1 METKTTEK
9 ACVGIVKPHFNYEK
23 TPTQHYIDLNMLETK
38 IPNYITGKPIDCIQ
52 VDGAGDEG
60 PGHVEVQFLWTEW
73 HLQKTKTCTIVTTR
87 NSGGSYLNPV
97 ELMNGCIAKAHAN
110 LYIPSTLT
118 GSNFNSDGLD
128 KEKLTENLD
137 VATDVHIDR
146 VNGAPCCG
154 TNIQLYKGGKDTS
167 ATERRESLL
176 VFLRGKLEQKDELR
190 KANPSLYQYFERV
203 WTVREKHM
211 NRDVLA
217 QYCFVLTLC
226 HQKGCPHPLCQT
238 ESVKHFWFENGPP
251 LTYIPF
257 PIADPERLWGGS
269 CKECSDA
276 CSGHYLRPEA
286 HLAFVKDREYDTT
299 NFLFKP
305 PSDVIKEKFY
315 KSIKDGKELSKEVL
329 EAVAKQT
336 LLSFNE
342 VSMQVDHLKATME
355 RRKKGAHKAAL
366 MRKNRQKVRK

>member
-1 METKTTEK
+1 
-9 ACVGIVKPHFNYEK
+9 
-23 TPTQHYIDLNMLETK
+23 MLETK

-137 VATDVHIDR
+137 VATDVYIDR
-146 VNGAPCCG
+146 VNRAPCCG

-176 VFLRGKLEQKDELR
+176 VFLRGKPEQKDELR
-190 KANPSLYQYFERV
+190 KANPSLYQYFKRV

-211 NRDVLA
+211 NRDVPA

-257 PIADPERLWGGS
+257 PVADPERPWGGS

-286 HLAFVKDREYDTT
+286 HLAFAKDREYDTT

-355 RRKKGAHKAAL
+355 RRKKGAQKAAL
-366 MRKNRQKVRK
+366 TRKNRQKVRK